1 MDFKCQVALFSILFS
16 PDLLNHMSLYLLLW
30 SIMLC
35 WVFELEILKIL
46 LELKRKRK
54 VSNIFLWSFCKLV
67 PHPRFE

>member
-35 WVFELEILKIL
+35 WVFELEMLKIL

-54 VSNIFLWSFCKLV
+54 V
-67 PHPRFE
+67 

>member
-1 MDFKCQVALFSILFS
+1 MDFKCQVARIFYFIF

-35 WVFELEILKIL
+35 WVFELEMSKIL

-54 VSNIFLWSFCKLV
+54 V
-67 PHPRFE
+67 